1 MIYTI
6 YGSKIQKT
14 DRAGEWARNKHKR
27 IHSQDIRFFTPS
39 LTFDNQKHKLDE
51 IDSLPYLNIYANANG
66 NRNNFVAI
74 DNSLGSDST
83 DSFALPRIF
92 SKEGAV
98 PANCRTAIYHH
109 NDSFDHYKS
118 EE

>member
-14 DRAGEWARNKHKR
+14 DRAGEWPRNRHRR

-39 LTFDNQKHKLDE
+39 LTFDNQKHNLDE
-51 IDSLPYLNIYANANG
+51 IDPFPYLNTYANDNG
-66 NRNNFVAI
+66 SRNNFLAI
-74 DNSLGSDST
+74 DNALGSGASV

-98 PANCRTAIYHH
+98 PTNCRTAIYHH
-109 NDSFDHYKS
+109 NDSLNQS

>member
-14 DRAGEWARNKHKR
+14 DRAGEWPINRHRVIN
-27 IHSQDIRFFTPS
+27 SQDIRFFTPN
-39 LTFDNQKHKLDE
+39 LTFDNQKNNLGE
-51 IDSLPYLNIYANANG
+51 IDSLPYSNIYANANG
-66 NRNNFVAI
+66 NRNNFVTI
-74 DNSLGSDST
+74 DSSMSSAT
-83 DSFALPRIF
+83 PDSFALPRIF

-98 PANCRTAIYHH
+98 PENCRTAIYNH
-109 NDSFDHYKS
+109 NDSFDQYKS